1 MSSCAC
7 AGLANLSG
15 IEVDSLC
22 VMLVHFGK
30 GPPPV
35 PQNVSTARQAQ
46 MFEIPSKPLM
56 MFGRGGKKAMRY
68 CLGGQKLD
76 ARIEKGVIMA
86 TPTVWG
92 GDICASGAFVYQLDR
107 SDPLKSPV
115 LAYFD
120 FGSEKESVN
129 GTFTIEWSDKGLLRF
144 EDWESAHGQST
155 CQPKS
160 LEVDPVL
167 SEALD
172 VFAELSRNGSVNFF
186 GSPVSS

>member
-15 IEVDSLC
+15 IEVDSLY
-22 VMLVHFGK
+22 VMLVHLVLFWK

-56 MFGRGGKKAMRY
+56 MFGWGGKKAMRY

-129 GTFTIEWSDKGLLRF
+129 GTFTIEWSSDGLMRL
-144 EDWESAHGQST
+144 DGYDGPGYKPT
-155 CQPKS
+155 GGIS
-160 LEVDPVL
+160 LDPAL